1 VRDSVSLASGGV
13 EARGR
18 YFWPVAL
25 ASARALPSSL
35 YFVSR
40 ASAFAAYS
48 ARSQVLRKEVS
59 EVVDL
64 VGADI
69 VMGVGLAGWV
79 GGG

>member
-1 VRDSVSLASGGV
+1 VRDSVCLASGGV

-18 YFWPVAL
+18 YFWPEAL

-35 YFVSR
+35 YFASR

-59 EVVDL
+59 EALDL

-69 VMGVGLAGWV
+69 WQG
-79 GGG
+79 